1 MTVINGK
8 EYSDE
13 ELEKAVK
20 LYDAL
25 RTGELV
31 QQLREAIQCK
41 I

>member
-1 MTVINGK
+1 MIVNGK
-8 EYSDE
+8 EYSQE

-31 QQLREAIQCK
+31 QQLKEAIQCQS
-41 I
+41 